1 MAITNAQ
8 KKIKAKIKIESLE
21 LAQDLTNI
29 RTRIDQLFD
38 DAPIII
44 ADYTSKEELEDLI
57 SSIKK
62 GTASNIKISRF
73 LDIASNIGI

>member
-1 MAITNAQ
+1 
-8 KKIKAKIKIESLE
+8 
-21 LAQDLTNI
+21 LTNI